1 MFNFDQKRTPN
12 AFAIQNEVFQMQT
25 RAQKTHTPPLF
36 SHARFC
42 PAPHNKNMKA
52 LKRQSLRFLFPKQRR
67 EDEGAEETG
76 PPPPPSSSRTSVH
89 YSRQSRSSFSSI
101 LFSSNESVTAEPRNP
116 RPVGRNSSL
125 IPTPF
130 RKMSAKSAA
139 LWFLDENVEN
149 EQHSASTMEA
159 MDKVKQIV
167 ANRTTRQDLINR
179 LIAIDSDYIEKVRF
193 LSCVGEIET
202 TICLLQ
208 REKKSRSMVDL
219 FVGDGARFQC
229 RGIPPAV
236 VQKLKAGAHD
246 ELKTVRAAFLVE
258 LVSKEDFMRAL
269 HEVVASV

>member
-1 MFNFDQKRTPN
+1 
-12 AFAIQNEVFQMQT
+12 
-25 RAQKTHTPPLF
+25 
-36 SHARFC
+36 
-42 PAPHNKNMKA
+42 MKA

-76 PPPPPSSSRTSVH
+76 LPPPPSSSRISSIH

-101 LFSSNESVTAEPRNP
+101 LFSSNESVTAEARNS

-139 LWFLDENVEN
+139 LWFSDESIVD
-149 EQHSASTMEA
+149 EQHSASTIEA
-159 MDKVKQIV
+159 MDKVKQVV
-167 ANRTTRQDLINR
+167 ANRTTRQDLVNR

-193 LSCVGEIET
+193 LSCVDEIET
-202 TICLLQ
+202 TICSLQ
-208 REKKSRSMVDL
+208 REKKSRSVVDL

-229 RGIPPAV
+229 RGIPPSV

-246 ELKTVRAAFLVE
+246 ELKTVRTAFLIE
-258 LVSKEDFMRAL
+258 LLSKEDFMRAL
-269 HEVVASV
+269 HEVVASSV